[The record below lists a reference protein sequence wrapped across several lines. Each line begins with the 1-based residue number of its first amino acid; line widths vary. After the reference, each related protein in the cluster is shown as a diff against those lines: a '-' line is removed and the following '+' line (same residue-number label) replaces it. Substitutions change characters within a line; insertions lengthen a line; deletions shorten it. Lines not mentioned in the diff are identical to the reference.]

1 MELIDAGLRG
11 GGVGSAPS
19 PLPQPH
25 ARSLRADSHHQSLRR
40 KKAKEAPSIEERI
53 EQVILR
59 QANLEKSQSMQVS
72 GSANP
77 AAQSRA
83 QTICDGSGWF
93 TRSCVMCFVY

>member
-11 GGVGSAPS
+11 GVGGAPS

-40 KKAKEAPSIEERI
+40 KKAKEAPSIEERV

-72 GSANP
+72 GSSNP
-77 AAQSRA
+77 AYQSRIHA
-83 QTICDGSGWF
+83 LCDGCDGLH
-93 TRSCVMCFVY
+93 VHM